1 MLSSCSDGA
10 DTLEKQGGQKLTDAL
25 SHGNIGNREGTDR
38 MRTEIVYEDKDLLVI
53 HKPAGLAT
61 QTARIGQQ
69 DVVSELKN
77 YLSSKSGQKGQPY
90 LGIVHRLDQPVEGL
104 LVFAKNKNAAAAL
117 TNQLNKQ
124 YYAVFCGKP
133 AAAEGELV
141 DYLSKDSAAG
151 RAIIVPE
158 GAAAENGA
166 KRAVLHYKIVKTI
179 STEQGELSLA
189 DIEIET
195 GRFHQIRAQM
205 ANAGMALLG
214 DEKYADEA
222 TKTVAR
228 ALGATSVALCA
239 YNLAVRQPVTGK
251 QLHFRISPATKAFS
265 FFDL

>member
-1 MLSSCSDGA
+1 MGIETRIL
-10 DTLEKQGGQKLTDAL
+10 
-25 SHGNIGNREGTDR
+25 
-38 MRTEIVYEDKDLLVI
+38 YEDEALLVC
-53 HKPAGLAT
+53 HKPAGIAT
-61 QTARIGQQ
+61 QTARIGQR
-69 DVVSELKN
+69 DMVSEVTG
-77 YLSSKSGQKGQPY
+77 YLAGKQGAGRGVPY
-90 LGIVHRLDQPVEGL
+90 VGVIHRLDQPVEGI
-104 LVFAKNKNAAAAL
+104 LVFAKDKKAAGELSRQMAADEMG
-117 TNQLNKQ
+117 K
-124 YYAVFCGKP
+124 YYQAVVCGKEIP
-133 AAAEGELV
+133 AEGELV

-158 GAAAENGA
+158 GAIAGSGA

-205 ANAGMALLG
+205 ANAGMALPG

-228 ALGATSVALCA
+228 ALGVTSVALCA
-239 YNLAVRQPVTGK
+239 YSLAVRQPVTGK

>member
-1 MLSSCSDGA
+1 M
-10 DTLEKQGGQKLTDAL
+10 
-25 SHGNIGNREGTDR
+25 EGTHR
-38 MRTEIVYEDKDLLVI
+38 MRTEIVYEDKDILVI

-133 AAAEGELV
+133 AVAEGELV

-158 GAAAENGA
+158 GATAESGA

-228 ALGATSVALCA
+228 ALGVTSVALCA
-239 YNLAVRQPVTGK
+239 YSLAVRQPVTGK